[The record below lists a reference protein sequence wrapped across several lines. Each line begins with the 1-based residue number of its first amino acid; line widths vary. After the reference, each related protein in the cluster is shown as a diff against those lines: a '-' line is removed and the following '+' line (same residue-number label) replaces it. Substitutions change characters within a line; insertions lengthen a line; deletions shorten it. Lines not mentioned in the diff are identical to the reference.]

1 MVSTH
6 DRDGKRYKLR
16 SLKKLSDDYL
26 RLAQKVEVE
35 VDEPLVK
42 LRFPNPTWPVGI
54 HQPESA
60 LVRLDDFSFAYSP
73 QLPPSKLLLQD
84 VTLQIQRCSK
94 IAMVG
99 KNGAGKS
106 TFLKLMAGEIN
117 MAEHYTKGEL
127 WRHPNLRIGHVTQY
141 SVEELES
148 VAANL
153 TVVEYAEEKLKC
165 GKASSGI
172 VKAAAGN
179 VRQYLG
185 GFGLGGK
192 HALRPIGT
200 LSGGERMRLCF
211 ATVLADEPHLLILDE
226 STNHLDLETLD
237 ALAAALKAFQGA
249 VVMVS
254 HNQGFLNG
262 FCQSLWIL
270 GENGRIEVRHS
281 DEDETFD
288 DMFTQY
294 RDELFS
300 GSASL
305 TRSSKRQQKA
315 SMAKR
320 AANQSANARGHTSL
334 L

>member
-1 MVSTH
+1 M
-6 DRDGKRYKLR
+6 
-16 SLKKLSDDYL
+16 
-26 RLAQKVEVE
+26 
-35 VDEPLVK
+35 
-42 LRFPNPTWPVGI
+42 
-54 HQPESA
+54 
-60 LVRLDDFSFAYSP
+60 
-73 QLPPSKLLLQD
+73 
-84 VTLQIQRCSK
+84 
-94 IAMVG
+94 
-99 KNGAGKS
+99 
-106 TFLKLMAGEIN
+106 
-117 MAEHYTKGEL
+117 
-127 WRHPNLRIGHVTQY
+127 
-141 SVEELES
+141 
-148 VAANL
+148 
-153 TVVEYAEEKLKC
+153 TVVDYAEEKLRS
-165 GKASSGI
+165 GKASSG
-172 VKAAAGN
+172 VVQAASGN

-237 ALAAALKAFQGA
+237 ALASALKAFQGA

-262 FCQSLWIL
+262 FCQGLWIL
-270 GENGRIEVRHS
+270 GENGRIEVRYS

-300 GSASL
+300 GSSSAR
-305 TRSSKRQQKA
+305 RSSKRQQKA
-315 SMAKR
+315 NMAKR

-334 L
+334 I

>member
-1 MVSTH
+1 M
-6 DRDGKRYKLR
+6 
-16 SLKKLSDDYL
+16 KKLSEDSL

-35 VDEPLVK
+35 VDEPVVK
-42 LRFPNPTWPVGI
+42 LRFPNPSWPPGI
-54 HQPESA
+54 HQPDST
-60 LVRLDDFSFAYSP
+60 LVRLDDFSFGYSP
-73 QLPPSKLLLQD
+73 TSKQCLIKD
-84 VTLQIQRCSK
+84 VTLQIQRSSK

-106 TFLKLMAGEIN
+106 TLLKLIAGDIDTTK
-117 MAEHYTKGEL
+117 HYTKGEL
-127 WRHPNLRIGHVTQY
+127 WRHANLRIGHVTQY

-148 VAANL
+148 FASTM
-153 TVVEYAEEKLKC
+153 TVVEYAEEKLRS
-165 GKASSGI
+165 GKASSSI
-172 VKAAAGN
+172 VNAASGN

-192 HALRPIGT
+192 HAHRPIGT

-211 ATVLADEPHLLILDE
+211 ATVLAEEPHLLILDE

-237 ALAAALKAFQGA
+237 ALAAALKAYQGA

-262 FCQSLWIL
+262 FCQGLWML
-270 GENGRIEVRHS
+270 GENGHIDVRYC
-281 DEDETFD
+281 DEDVTFD
-288 DMFTQY
+288 DIFTQY

-300 GSASL
+300 GSASES
-305 TRSSKRQQKA
+305 RSSKRQQKA
-315 SMAKR
+315 TMAKR